1 MEDNRIQNAQ
11 LSSSSERDGDYG
23 PQDGRLHN
31 PRAWRPLNHYLHWLQ
46 VDFWRR
52 VKVTEIL
59 TQGRSDSDPEEWYAS
74 YYIDYS
80 LNAVNFID
88 YAPYGTEEVISHF
101 EAKQAKFKIWA
112 VKSLFFSD
120 YFLSKKYLGLLIRTV

>member
-23 PQDGRLHN
+23 SQDGRLHN
-31 PRAWRPLNHYLHWLQ
+31 PRAWRPLNHYSNWLQ

-59 TQGRSDSDPEEWYAS
+59 TQGRSDSDPEEWYES

-88 YAPYGTEEVISHF
+88 YAPYGTEEVISHV
-101 EAKQAKFKIWA
+101 EAKQAKFKICQFWA
-112 VKSLFFSD
+112 EKSLFFTII
-120 YFLSKKYLGLLIRTV
+120 FIKKNFQAY